1 MALVFSSDY
10 DALPADPQV
19 RWTKL
24 RDLLERRLAEF
35 SDPSEG
41 YAEEDL
47 IEYCCVLSAAA
58 DKLGL
63 GKLAAFEINNIR
75 RTFPEFRSS
84 VISLATRLQ
93 ITSVSGGSEN
103 SVIIQRST
111 RGKIT
116 KEIEKL
122 RNLVSSSDL
131 PEAQKRKLRNKLDDL
146 QRLIFDPRT
155 DLIKVFAI
163 LGNLGAACVNTTALL
178 ADAPNAMGTIV
189 ALIGHER
196 EEEEEERRLIEAQKV
211 PLQLEDHSQGSGYDD
226 DEIPF

>member
-10 DALPADPQV
+10 DALPTDPQV

-35 SDPSEG
+35 SNPSEG

-63 GKLAAFEINNIR
+63 GELAAFEINNIR

-103 SVIIQRST
+103 SVAIQRPT

-122 RNLVSSSDL
+122 RNLVASSDL
-131 PEAQKRKLRNKLDDL
+131 PEAQKRKLRDKLDQL

-196 EEEEEERRLIEAQKV
+196 EEEEKERRLIEAQKV
-211 PLQLEDHSQGSGYDD
+211 PLQLEDHSQGSSYDD